1 MIRGKTDHSNPA
13 TRAAQKG
20 KRPGRAGNLAEHVY
34 TSLRRAIIEQALKPG
49 TKLPEDSVGASFG
62 VSRTVVRSAIV
73 RLVAEG
79 LVVQQPNMR
88 ATVASPSLEEGRAVF
103 RVRRGLERM
112 VIEEVIGRLEPHHFK
127 RLRAHVANEDE
138 AQRHAEP
145 ESIRLAGEFH
155 SLLAEYAG
163 SELLTRYVNE
173 VVSRSSLILAL
184 YGRPH
189 SSECA
194 VNEHL
199 TLIDALEK
207 GDSKAA
213 IRIMDDHLVAVATRG
228 LIETDSRR
236 ERSLQDILSAY
247 RPSGED

>member
-1 MIRGKTDHSNPA
+1 MIRRKTDHTDSAEGPGPK
-13 TRAAQKG
+13 R
-20 KRPGRAGNLAEHVY
+20 KRPSRAGNLAEYVY
-34 TSLRRAIIEQALKPG
+34 TSLRRAIIEQALAPG
-49 TKLPEDSVGASFG
+49 TKLPEDSVGTSFG

-88 ATVASPSLEEGRAVF
+88 ATVASPSLEEARAIF

-112 VIEEVIGRLEPHHFK
+112 VLEELMSRLEPQHFAK
-127 RLRAHVANEDE
+127 LRAHVTSEEKAK
-138 AQRHAEP
+138 RHAEP
-145 ESIRLAGEFH
+145 ESIRLSGEFH
-155 SLLAEYAG
+155 LLLAQFTG
-163 SELLTRYVNE
+163 NELLIRFVSE
-173 VVSRSSLILAL
+173 VVSRGSLILAL

-199 TLIDALEK
+199 ALIEALER
-207 GDSKAA
+207 GDLETAA
-213 IRIMDDHLVAVATRG
+213 RLMDDHLVAVATRG
-228 LIETDSRR
+228 LLDTEIKR

-247 RPSGED
+247 RPSGEA

>member
-1 MIRGKTDHSNPA
+1 MIRGKKNHLNTASRQAP
-13 TRAAQKG
+13 KG
-20 KRPGRAGNLAEHVY
+20 KRASRAGNLVDHVY
-34 TSLRRAIIEQALKPG
+34 TSLRRAIIEQALAPG
-49 TKLPEDSVGASFG
+49 TKLPEDSVGTSFG

-88 ATVASPSLEEGRAVF
+88 ATVASPSLEEARAIF

-112 VIEEVIGRLEPHHFK
+112 VLEELVARLEPAHFAK
-127 RLRAHVANEDE
+127 LRAHVASEEE
-138 AQRHAEP
+138 AKRHAEP
-145 ESIRLAGEFH
+145 ESIRLSGEFH
-155 SLLAEYAG
+155 LLLAQFTG
-163 SELLTRYVNE
+163 NELLIRFVSE
-173 VVSRSSLILAL
+173 VVSRGSLILAL

-199 TLIDALEK
+199 TLIEALER
-207 GDSKAA
+207 GDIADA
-213 IRIMDDHLVAVATRG
+213 IRLMDQHLVAVATRG
-228 LIETDSRR
+228 LLDTDVKR

-247 RPSGED
+247 RPAGEA

>member
-1 MIRGKTDHSNPA
+1 MIRGKADHSKTAGRGAP
-13 TRAAQKG
+13 KG
-20 KRPGRAGNLAEHVY
+20 KRASRAGNLAEHVY
-34 TSLRRAIIEQALKPG
+34 VSLRRAIIEQALKPG
-49 TKLPEDSVGASFG
+49 TKLPEDSVGTSFG

-73 RLVAEG
+73 RLIAEG

-112 VIEEVIGRLEPHHFK
+112 VMEEVSGRLEPAQFK
-127 RLRAHVANEDE
+127 RLRAHVASEEE
-138 AQRHAEP
+138 ARRHAEP

-155 SLLAEYAG
+155 TLLAQYAG

-199 TLIDALEK
+199 LLIDALER
-207 GDSKAA
+207 GDTKAA
-213 IRIMDDHLVAVATRG
+213 IRIMDAHLVAVATRG
-228 LIETDSRR
+228 LLETNNKR

-247 RPSGED
+247 RPAGED

>member
-1 MIRGKTDHSNPA
+1 MIRGKADHSKTASRGAPK
-13 TRAAQKG
+13 T
-20 KRPGRAGNLAEHVY
+20 KRPNRAGNLADHVY
-34 TSLRRAIIEQALKPG
+34 TSLRQAIIEQALKPG
-49 TKLPEDSVGASFG
+49 TKLPEDSVGTSFG
-62 VSRTVVRSAIV
+62 VSRTVVRSAIA

-112 VIEEVIGRLEPHHFK
+112 VIEEVTGRLGPAQLA
-127 RLRAHVANEDE
+127 RLRAHVASEEE
-138 AQRHAEP
+138 ARRHAEP

-155 SLLAEYAG
+155 TLLAEYAG

-199 TLIDALEK
+199 MLIDALEK
-207 GDSKAA
+207 GETQVA
-213 IRIMDDHLVAVATRG
+213 IRIMDEHLVAVATRG
-228 LIETDSRR
+228 LLETDTKR

-247 RPSGED
+247 RPTD

>member
-1 MIRGKTDHSNPA
+1 MIRGKSYRSKIASRGAPN
-13 TRAAQKG
+13 G
-20 KRPGRAGNLAEHVY
+20 KRAGRAGNLADHVY

-49 TKLPEDSVGASFG
+49 TKLPEDSVGSSFG

-73 RLVAEG
+73 RLIAEG

-112 VIEEVIGRLEPHHFK
+112 VIEELAGRLEPTQLA
-127 RLRAHVANEDE
+127 RLRAHVASEEE
-138 AQRHAEP
+138 ARRHAEP

-155 SLLAEYAG
+155 VLLAEFAG
-163 SELLTRYVNE
+163 GELLTRYVNE
-173 VVSRSSLILAL
+173 VVSRSSLILAV

-194 VNEHL
+194 VNEHR

-207 GDSKAA
+207 GKTDVA
-213 IRIMDDHLVAVATRG
+213 IRIMDEHLVAVATRG
-228 LIETDSRR
+228 LLETDVKR

-247 RPSGED
+247 RPAGEK

>member
-1 MIRGKTDHSNPA
+1 MIRGKTNHSNTASRPA
-13 TRAAQKG
+13 PKVKRAS
-20 KRPGRAGNLAEHVY
+20 RAGNLAEHVY
-34 TSLRRAIIEQALKPG
+34 TSLRRAIIEQALAPG
-49 TKLPEDSVGASFG
+49 TKLPEDSVGTSFG

-88 ATVASPSLEEGRAVF
+88 ATVASPSLEEARAIF

-112 VIEEVIGRLEPHHFK
+112 VLEELVARLEPAHFA
-127 RLRAHVANEDE
+127 RLRAHVASEEE
-138 AQRHAEP
+138 AKRHAEP
-145 ESIRLAGEFH
+145 ESIRLSGEFH
-155 SLLAEYAG
+155 LLLAQFTG
-163 SELLTRYVNE
+163 NELLIRFVSE
-173 VVSRSSLILAL
+173 VVSRGSLILAL

-199 TLIDALEK
+199 TLIEALER
-207 GDSKAA
+207 GDIADA
-213 IRIMDDHLVAVATRG
+213 IRLMDQHLVAVATRG
-228 LIETDSRR
+228 LLDTDVKR

-247 RPSGED
+247 RPAGEA

>member
-1 MIRGKTDHSNPA
+1 MIRGKTDHLNNANRGAPKEK
-13 TRAAQKG
+13 RAS
-20 KRPGRAGNLAEHVY
+20 RAGNLVDHVY

-49 TKLPEDSVGASFG
+49 TKLPEDSVGTSFG

-112 VIEEVIGRLEPHHFK
+112 VIEEVTGRLDPSQLA
-127 RLRAHVANEDE
+127 RLRAHVANEEE
-138 AQRHAEP
+138 ARRDAET

-155 SLLAEYAG
+155 TLLAEYAA

-199 TLIDALEK
+199 VLIDALEK
-207 GDSKAA
+207 GEMQKA
-213 IRIMDDHLVAVATRG
+213 IRIMDEHLVAVATRG
-228 LIETDSRR
+228 LLETDTKH

-247 RPSGED
+247 RPTGND

>member
-1 MIRGKTDHSNPA
+1 MIRRKTDHTDIAEGPGPKRK
-13 TRAAQKG
+13 RAS
-20 KRPGRAGNLAEHVY
+20 RAGNLAEHVY
-34 TSLRRAIIEQALKPG
+34 TSLRRAIIEQALAPG
-49 TKLPEDSVGASFG
+49 TKLPEDSVGTSFG

-88 ATVASPSLEEGRAVF
+88 ATVASPSLEEARAIF

-112 VIEEVIGRLEPHHFK
+112 VLEELMSRLEPSHFAK
-127 RLRAHVANEDE
+127 LRAHVTSEEKAK
-138 AQRHAEP
+138 RHAEP
-145 ESIRLAGEFH
+145 ESIRLSGN
-155 SLLAEYAG
+155 
-163 SELLTRYVNE
+163 ELLIRFVSE
-173 VVSRSSLILAL
+173 VVSRGSLILAL

-199 TLIDALEK
+199 ALIEALER
-207 GDSKAA
+207 GDLTEAA
-213 IRIMDDHLVAVATRG
+213 RLMDEHLVAVATRG
-228 LIETDSRR
+228 LRDTDIKR

-247 RPSGED
+247 RPAGEA

>member
-1 MIRGKTDHSNPA
+1 MIRGKTGHLKTAGRRVP
-13 TRAAQKG
+13 KG
-20 KRPGRAGNLAEHVY
+20 KRANRSGNLVEHVY
-34 TSLRRAIIEQALKPG
+34 TSLRRAIIEQALAPG
-49 TKLPEDSVGASFG
+49 TKLPEDSVGTSFG

-112 VIEEVIGRLEPHHFK
+112 VLEELGPRIEPAHLA
-127 RLRAHVANEDE
+127 RLRAHVASEEN
-138 AQRHAEP
+138 AKRSAEP
-145 ESIRLAGEFH
+145 KAIRLSGEFH
-155 SLLAEYAG
+155 LLLAQFTG
-163 SELLTRYVNE
+163 NELLTRFTSE
-173 VVSRSSLILAL
+173 VVSRASLILAL

-194 VNEHL
+194 VNEHSM
-199 TLIDALEK
+199 LIDALER
-207 GDSKAA
+207 GDIERAV
-213 IRIMDDHLVAVATRG
+213 RLMDEHLVAVATRG
-228 LIETDSRR
+228 LLETDIKR

-247 RPSGED
+247 RPTGND

>member
-1 MIRGKTDHSNPA
+1 MIHGKTDPSTAASRPLPKA
-13 TRAAQKG
+13 KRA
-20 KRPGRAGNLAEHVY
+20 GRAGNLAEHVY
-34 TSLRRAIIEQALKPG
+34 TSLRRAIIEQALAPG
-49 TKLPEDSVGASFG
+49 TKLPEDSVGSSFG
-62 VSRTVVRSAIV
+62 VSRTVVRSAVV

-88 ATVASPSLEEGRAVF
+88 ATVASPSLEEGRAIF

-112 VIEEVIGRLEPHHFK
+112 VIEEVAGRLVPSQLA
-127 RLRAHVANEDE
+127 RLRAHVASEEE
-138 AQRHAEP
+138 ARPRSEP

-155 SLLAEYAG
+155 ALLAELAG
-163 SELLTRYVNE
+163 SELLNRYVNE

-194 VNEHL
+194 VNEHSM
-199 TLIDALEK
+199 LIDALER
-207 GDSKAA
+207 GETDVAM
-213 IRIMDDHLVAVATRG
+213 RIMDEHLVAVATRG
-228 LIETDSRR
+228 LLESDTKR

-247 RPSGED
+247 RPAGED

>member
-1 MIRGKTDHSNPA
+1 M
-13 TRAAQKG
+13 
-20 KRPGRAGNLAEHVY
+20 
-34 TSLRRAIIEQALKPG
+34 RRAIIEQALKPG
-49 TKLPEDSVGASFG
+49 TKLPEDAVGTSFG

-73 RLVAEG
+73 RLIAEG

-88 ATVASPSLEEGRAVF
+88 ATVASPSLEEGRAIF

-112 VIEEVIGRLEPHHFK
+112 VIEEIAGKLEPAQLT
-127 RLRAHVANEDE
+127 RLRAHVASEE
-138 AQRHAEP
+138 ESRRSAEP

-155 SLLAEYAG
+155 VLLAELAG

-194 VNEHL
+194 VNEHRV
-199 TLIDALEK
+199 LIDALEK
-207 GDSKAA
+207 GKTDVA
-213 IRIMDDHLVAVATRG
+213 IRIMDEHLVAVATRG
-228 LIETDSRR
+228 LLETNGKR
-236 ERSLQDILSAY
+236 ELSLQDILSAY
-247 RPSGED
+247 RPTGED

>member
-1 MIRGKTDHSNPA
+1 MSRGKTDHSNIAGRGAP
-13 TRAAQKG
+13 KG
-20 KRPGRAGNLAEHVY
+20 KRASRAGNLADHVY

-49 TKLPEDSVGASFG
+49 TKLPEDSVGTSFG

-112 VIEEVIGRLEPHHFK
+112 VIEEVTGRLEPAHLK
-127 RLRAHVANEDE
+127 RLRAHVASEEE
-138 AQRHAEP
+138 ARRQSEP

-155 SLLAEYAG
+155 ALLAEYAG

-194 VNEHL
+194 VNEHRL
-199 TLIDALEK
+199 LIDALER
-207 GDSKAA
+207 GETDAA
-213 IRIMDDHLVAVATRG
+213 IRIMDEHLVAVATRG
-228 LIETDSRR
+228 LLETDGKR
-236 ERSLQDILSAY
+236 EMSLQDILSAY
-247 RPSGED
+247 RPAGEN

>member
-1 MIRGKTDHSNPA
+1 MIRGKTNHSNTASRQAPKA
-13 TRAAQKG
+13 KRAS
-20 KRPGRAGNLAEHVY
+20 RAGNLAEHVY
-34 TSLRRAIIEQALKPG
+34 TSLRRAIIEQALAPG
-49 TKLPEDSVGASFG
+49 TKLPEDSVGTSFG

-88 ATVASPSLEEGRAVF
+88 ATVASPSLEEARAIF

-112 VIEEVIGRLEPHHFK
+112 VLEELVARLEPAHFAK
-127 RLRAHVANEDE
+127 LRAHVASEEE
-138 AQRHAEP
+138 AKRHAEP
-145 ESIRLAGEFH
+145 ESIRLSGEFH
-155 SLLAEYAG
+155 LLLAQFTG
-163 SELLTRYVNE
+163 NELLIRFVSE
-173 VVSRSSLILAL
+173 VVSRGSLILAL

-199 TLIDALEK
+199 TLIEALER
-207 GDSKAA
+207 GDIADA
-213 IRIMDDHLVAVATRG
+213 IRLMDQHLVAVATRG
-228 LIETDSRR
+228 LLDTDVKR

-247 RPSGED
+247 RPAGEA